1 MNRINVAPVRG
12 SIFFADLG
20 IGEMNEQFGV
30 RPVLVIQND
39 KGNQYSPT
47 VIVAAISSKIKR
59 MDMLTHVILD
69 PTEQNGLKETSIVLT
84 EQIRTISR
92 NRLFEYIGFADT
104 QAMKNIDKALLA
116 SIGIT
121 KNE

>member
-20 IGEMNEQFGV
+20 IGEINEQAGV

-69 PTEQNGLKETSIVLT
+69 PTEQNGLKKLQS
-84 EQIRTISR
+84 
-92 NRLFEYIGFADT
+92 Y
-104 QAMKNIDKALLA
+104 
-116 SIGIT
+116 
-121 KNE
+121 

>member
-20 IGEMNEQFGV
+20 MGEMNEQFGV

-69 PTEQNGLKETSIVLT
+69 PTEQNGLTETSIVLT

-92 NRLFEYIGFADT
+92 NRLFEYIGFAGT
-104 QAMKNIDKALLA
+104 QAMKSVDKALLA

-121 KNE
+121 KGE